1 MLKQPAYLT
10 IKHAILAN
18 IHAGIWQTGAA
29 IPTEIALSEQFGVS
43 RMTVN
48 RALKEL
54 EAERVLERRQ
64 GSGTFVAQQ
73 QFNHTFV
80 EVRNIAE
87 DIKASHRHYHAS
99 VHLLRTISP
108 KQLPVAVYQ
117 RFLGAQ
123 KVPDT
128 LFEIKI
134 IHHANHIP
142 LQYEERW
149 VNANLVPDFIHQDF
163 NQINTS
169 DYLITHLPLE
179 TGDYTVSAINAP
191 DEVAKALNIPS
202 KDATLLLSRRTLS
215 QGQVAT
221 VVHMW
226 HAGSRYQF
234 SGVL

>member
-1 MLKQPAYLT
+1 MPKQPAYLT

-108 KQLPVAVYQ
+108 KQLPVVVYQ
-117 RFLGAQ
+117 RFFGCT
-123 KVPDT
+123 KST
-128 LFEIKI
+128 
-134 IHHANHIP
+134 
-142 LQYEERW
+142 
-149 VNANLVPDFIHQDF
+149 
-163 NQINTS
+163 
-169 DYLITHLPLE
+169 
-179 TGDYTVSAINAP
+179 
-191 DEVAKALNIPS
+191 
-202 KDATLLLSRRTLS
+202 
-215 QGQVAT
+215 
-221 VVHMW
+221 
-226 HAGSRYQF
+226 
-234 SGVL
+234 

>member
-1 MLKQPAYLT
+1 M
-10 IKHAILAN
+10 
-18 IHAGIWQTGAA
+18 
-29 IPTEIALSEQFGVS
+29 
-43 RMTVN
+43 
-48 RALKEL
+48 
-54 EAERVLERRQ
+54 
-64 GSGTFVAQQ
+64 
-73 QFNHTFV
+73 
-80 EVRNIAE
+80 
-87 DIKASHRHYHAS
+87 
-99 VHLLRTISP
+99 
-108 KQLPVAVYQ
+108 
-117 RFLGAQ
+117 
-123 KVPDT
+123 
-128 LFEIKI
+128 
-134 IHHANHIP
+134 
-142 LQYEERW
+142 
-149 VNANLVPDFIHQDF
+149 NANLVPDFIHQDF